1 MTGAT
6 SEGLRRPTVSIVVP
20 AYNEAQNLPEL
31 YKRLQQ
37 VMSALPVDWEWIVV
51 DDHSRDDTFAVLS
64 SMARA
69 APRVRALRL
78 ARNYGSH
85 AAITCGLHQARG
97 DCAIILAADLQDP
110 PEVIPQLI
118 AKWREGT
125 QVVWAAR
132 GRREGETLST
142 IGLSRLYY
150 YIMRRVVG
158 MSDMPATGAD
168 FLLLDRRVIDAF
180 RQFNESNV
188 SIMALIT
195 WMGFQ
200 QTTVAY
206 DKQPRLHGRS
216 GWSLEKKLKLALDSV
231 TSFTYQPIRLMSYVG
246 AAVAL
251 MGFLYAVLA
260 GVLAL
265 RGRTPQGWSS
275 LMVVIL
281 VIGGIQMLMM
291 GVLGEYLWRALDEAR
306 RRPRYLI
313 EASSDA
319 LRTGSLTDGSGEP
332 ATHDSAPGQW
342 QA

>member
-1 MTGAT
+1 
-6 SEGLRRPTVSIVVP
+6 
-20 AYNEAQNLPEL
+20 
-31 YKRLQQ
+31 
-37 VMSALPVDWEWIVV
+37 
-51 DDHSRDDTFAVLS
+51 
-64 SMARA
+64 
-69 APRVRALRL
+69 
-78 ARNYGSH
+78 
-85 AAITCGLHQARG
+85 
-97 DCAIILAADLQDP
+97 
-110 PEVIPQLI
+110 
-118 AKWREGT
+118 
-125 QVVWAAR
+125 
-132 GRREGETLST
+132 
-142 IGLSRLYY
+142 
-150 YIMRRVVG
+150 
-158 MSDMPATGAD
+158 
-168 FLLLDRRVIDAF
+168 
-180 RQFNESNV
+180 
-188 SIMALIT
+188 
-195 WMGFQ
+195 MGFQ